1 MPCGPICPASD
12 ALCIAGFKTGWRL
25 RPPTRA
31 SFPGRGQAT
40 HKKTHWK
47 GNQNQPYLI
56 QLGGRVAHG
65 FPSLLLSFLLP
76 SFLASPNCIRYS
88 WLYPLLRPTAAKLLT
103 YIAHTYGSG
112 STMLLSAPS
121 FSHLSCLVF
130 FLPPTLSDTVGGPG
144 GIRASDLQAPSLN
157 CLVVHPLDPPKI
169 QNPESKIQNL
179 ESKIQNPPIQN
190 PKSKLFRILDFG
202 FWILDRYVAILYVR
216 PPTPQILDFGF
227 RILDFGFWISDFGFW
242 ISDFGFWISDFG
254 FWILDRYVAFL
265 VVQILDFGFWISD
278 FGFWISDFGFWIS
291 DFGFWILDFEP
302 NFGRYLI
309 YQAVHADPG
318 RRISLIFEIYSSY
331 IYMCWSD
338 IIVIL

>member
-12 ALCIAGFKTGWRL
+12 ALCIAGFKKKGWRL
-25 RPPTRA
+25 WPPTRA

-56 QLGGRVAHG
+56 RLGVAHR

-121 FSHLSCLVF
+121 FSHLPCLVF

-144 GIRASDLQAPSLN
+144 GIRASDLQPPSLN

-179 ESKIQNPPIQN
+179 ESKIQNP
-190 PKSKLFRILDFG
+190 KSKIQTFSAGFWG

-216 PPTPQILDFGF
+216 PPTPQILDFGGGFWILDFGFWILDFGFWILDFGFRILDFGFRILDFGALCSISFCANFDFGFWILDFGFWILDFGFWILDFGF

-242 ISDFGFWISDFG
+242 I
-254 FWILDRYVAFL
+254 LN
-265 VVQILDFGFWISD
+265 QILD
-278 FGFWISDFGFWIS
+278 
-291 DFGFWILDFEP
+291 
-302 NFGRYLI
+302 
-309 YQAVHADPG
+309 AT
-318 RRISLIFEIYSSY
+318 
-331 IYMCWSD
+331 
-338 IIVIL
+338 